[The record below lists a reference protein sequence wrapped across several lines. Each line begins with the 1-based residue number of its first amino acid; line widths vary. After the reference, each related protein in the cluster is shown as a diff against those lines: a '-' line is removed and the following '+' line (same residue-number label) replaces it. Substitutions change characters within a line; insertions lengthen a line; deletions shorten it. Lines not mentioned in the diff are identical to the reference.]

1 MAFTGEHSELDTC
14 PHPRCG
20 QPRFHPAPSL
30 KRPRK
35 TYIYIPLIDRLKL
48 QYHSTQRAQQLKSY
62 RGKRQTIPGQLRD
75 IFDGRLYQDYHCGEL
90 GLFQNDSDIALHMSL
105 DGVQLTRLRNF
116 EITPIILI
124 NLNIPP
130 EERYEEHNILTS
142 MIIPGPKKYK
152 DLDSFMFP
160 LIEELKKLGEGVQS
174 FDGDIQAD
182 FQLKAYIIV
191 VTGESRSYTK
201 LNLNLTG

>member
-1 MAFTGEHSELDTC
+1 
-14 PHPRCG
+14 
-20 QPRFHPAPSL
+20 
-30 KRPRK
+30 
-35 TYIYIPLIDRLKL
+35 
-48 QYHSTQRAQQLKSY
+48 
-62 RGKRQTIPGQLRD
+62 
-75 IFDGRLYQDYHCGEL
+75 
-90 GLFQNDSDIALHMSL
+90 MSL